1 MDGSKEAEADAC
13 GLLTHLD
20 QFVVLSPSYAEEV
33 RCAAHVEWY
42 RSMRIAGIPTPDCS
56 IGGRPSGVVRRMSW
70 DESPTTLESL
80 RDLMPFLRCLEVSPG
95 HLGTLSEPEYTL
107 ARGRNAHMTDTLLP
121 YADRRAAIERMYACA
136 ARVLNDEFIAEHVG
150 NLNLRPLPIHLLPS
164 CGLDKYACL
173 QILRLG
179 DVFSAADSATLVSLL
194 PNLPN
199 LHHLTVG
206 RVDDA
211 GVFFAAPGP
220 RLRTFSAATIT
231 RITAP
236 SHTLVRIQLRGDD
249 NAPVTHGEGT
259 AAGGDVARAL
269 LAFPCLTKISFA
281 GTGQY
286 GSLERGTALT
296 EDAFMALVAKATV
309 MDLSAQLVAAGHTP
323 EARAASVRRVMQACV
338 SAAMLKAARS
348 GTLMH
353 ICIESHNVN
362 RHARGRWLEWFP
374 DPDPDSDSDTPP
386 RLRITRFFTRPLA
399 AYLIYHRTLVLAG
412 RARPS
417 LGRSSSSGT
426 ARERDIVAW
435 LCESA
440 PLWVVVRVCEMF
452 DDDVYSKWDSVYC

>member
-80 RDLMPFLRCLEVSPG
+80 RSLMPYLQSLEVSPG

-194 PNLPN
+194 PNLGR
-199 LHHLTVG
+199 LWHLTVG
-206 RVDDA
+206 HVDDA

-220 RLRTFSAATIT
+220 RLTTFSAATIA

-236 SHTLVRIQLRGDD
+236 SHTLVRIQLRGDV
-249 NAPVTHGEGT
+249 NAPVTH
-259 AAGGDVARAL
+259 GDVARAL

-362 RHARGRWLEWFP
+362 RHARGTWLEWFP
-374 DPDPDSDSDTPP
+374 GTP
-386 RLRITRFFTRPLA
+386 RITRFFTRPLA

-412 RARPS
+412 RARPAVLS
-417 LGRSSSSGT
+417 QLASSSGT
-426 ARERDIVAW
+426 ARGRDIVAW

-440 PLWVVVRVCEMF
+440 PLWVIVRVCALF
-452 DDDVYSKWDSVYC
+452 DDEYSEWYHVYC